1 MARLAFLSSGSP
13 GSLESRRSREIE
25 SARRH
30 CEWKSRDRFVEPVS
44 ARRNRVVEALGPREC
59 VGCVRKCSG
68 SSRVPGGEVR
78 RGRHPPSESIS
89 CSAAPTSSSFRI
101 QVRTSFHFPRGR
113 SCVQGVRDHRVQERP
128 RFLTPGNRT
137 ANVDTFEYCRLAWI
151 LASSIMAISQG
162 YFRVRLRYVE

>member
-1 MARLAFLSSGSP
+1 MARLAFLSSGSS

-30 CEWKSRDRFVEPVS
+30 REWKSRDRFVGLVS

-59 VGCVRKCSG
+59 VGCVRKCSSS

-101 QVRTSFHFPRGR
+101 QVRASFHFPRCR
-113 SCVQGVRDHRVQERP
+113 SCVQGVRDHRVER
-128 RFLTPGNRT
+128 RGFLTLGNRT
-137 ANVDTFEYCRLAWI
+137 MNVDTFEHCRLAWI